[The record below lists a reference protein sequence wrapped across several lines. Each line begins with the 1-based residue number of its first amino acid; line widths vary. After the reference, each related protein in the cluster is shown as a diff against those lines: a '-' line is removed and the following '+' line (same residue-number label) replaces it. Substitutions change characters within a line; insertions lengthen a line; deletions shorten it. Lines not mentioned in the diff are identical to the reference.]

1 MSDRKYRQR
10 GYQDDDRD
18 RDRERGPTGP
28 AQPQAPR
35 EREPRG
41 RPPAE
46 PRKINMPGY
55 QEVTRCAR
63 CGNLVTADI
72 GFDTRCT
79 RCGADLHACAQCVH
93 FDTSAR
99 FECQQTIETR
109 VSPKDGKNG
118 CTLFDARVTVER
130 ITTAPAPSSARKAFD
145 DLFK

>member
-1 MSDRKYRQR
+1 MREEPEEQR

-18 RDRERGPTGP
+18 RERGPKAP
-28 AQPQAPR
+28 SQPQAPR

-41 RPPAE
+41 RPPSE

-63 CGNLVTADI
+63 CGNLVTAGI

-79 RCGADLHACAQCVH
+79 RCGADLHACAQCVS

-99 FECQQTIETR
+99 FECQQAIEKR
-109 VSPKDGKNG
+109 VSPKDARNS

-130 ITTAPAPSSARKAFD
+130 ITTAPAPNSARKAFD